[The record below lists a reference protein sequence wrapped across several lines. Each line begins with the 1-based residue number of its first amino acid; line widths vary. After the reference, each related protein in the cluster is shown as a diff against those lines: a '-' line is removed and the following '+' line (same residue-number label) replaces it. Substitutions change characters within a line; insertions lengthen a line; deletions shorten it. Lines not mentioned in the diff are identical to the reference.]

1 MQKGGMEN
9 NSKKKL
15 KKKDDRMKEGKR
27 GRISNTKGNFWKGKD
42 SLRR

>member
-27 GRISNTKGNFWKGKD
+27 GRISNTRVVFGKEKIP
-42 SLRR
+42 